1 MAISRKQKEELVVQY
16 IDWMNSSQALIFT
29 GYRGLSVKEFDDL
42 RRKVREAGGEF
53 HVIKNTLGKVAFE
66 QAGVPL
72 PEEYL
77 EESTAIAFAFDDPAA
92 LAKAVKDFSRSSDF
106 LKIKGGYL
114 EQIPIQTEQITA
126 LADLPPLPI
135 LRAGTDSN
143 PNRADHSTGRSA
155 TITDIART
163 AAGHNYGACQPACT
177 CLIRTGSP
185 GVDSAECIRRKRRR
199 VCSGLIQYYKI

>member
-16 IDWMNSSQALIFT
+16 IDWMNRSQALIFT

-42 RRKVREAGGEF
+42 RCKAREAGGEF

-72 PEEYL
+72 PDEYL
-77 EESTAIAFAFDDPAA
+77 EDSTAIAFAFDDPAA
-92 LAKAVKDFSRSSDF
+92 MAKAVKDFSRSTDF

-135 LRAGTDSN
+135 MRALLLGTIM
-143 PNRADHSTGRSA
+143 A
-155 TITDIART
+155 
-163 AAGHNYGACQPACT
+163 PASQ
-177 CLIRTGSP
+177 LVRVLSEP
-185 GVDSAECIRRKRRR
+185 ARR
-199 VCSGLIQYYKI
+199 VSTVLNAYAEKDDVSAAA

>member
-16 IDWMNSSQALIFT
+16 IDWMNNSQALIFT

-42 RRKVREAGGEF
+42 RRKVRESGGEF

-135 LRAGTDSN
+135 A
-143 PNRADHSTGRSA
+143 RS
-155 TITDIART
+155 
-163 AAGHNYGACQPACT
+163 AAGHNFGAYQPAFT

-185 GVDSAECIRRKRRR
+185 GVDSTQCIRRKRRR
-199 VCSGLIQYYKI
+199 VCSGLI

>member
-16 IDWMNSSQALIFT
+16 IDWMNRSQALIFT
-29 GYRGLSVKEFDDL
+29 GYNGLSVKEIDDL
-42 RRKVREAGGEF
+42 RHKVRESGGEF

-77 EESTAIAFAFDDPAA
+77 EESTAIAFAFEDPAA
-92 LAKAVKDFSRSSDF
+92 MAKAITDFSRSTDF

-114 EQIPIQTEQITA
+114 EQIPIQTEQIKA

-135 LRAGTDSN
+135 LRALLLGTIM
-143 PNRADHSTGRSA
+143 A
-155 TITDIART
+155 
-163 AAGHNYGACQPACT
+163 PASQ
-177 CLIRTGSP
+177 LVRVLSEP
-185 GVDSAECIRRKRRR
+185 ARR
-199 VCSGLIQYYKI
+199 VSTVLNAYTEKDDVSAAA

>member
-16 IDWMNSSQALIFT
+16 IDWMNRSQALIFT

-42 RRKVREAGGEF
+42 RRKAREAGGEF

-77 EESTAIAFAFDDPAA
+77 EDSTAIAFAFDNPAA
-92 LAKAVKDFSRSSDF
+92 MAKAVKDFSRSTDF

-135 LRAGTDSN
+135 LRALLLGTIM
-143 PNRADHSTGRSA
+143 A
-155 TITDIART
+155 
-163 AAGHNYGACQPACT
+163 PASQ
-177 CLIRTGSP
+177 LVRVLSEP
-185 GVDSAECIRRKRRR
+185 ARR
-199 VCSGLIQYYKI
+199 VSIVLNAYAEKDAVSAAA

>member
-16 IDWMNSSQALIFT
+16 IDWMNRSQALIFT

-42 RRKVREAGGEF
+42 RRKAREAGGEF

-77 EESTAIAFAFDDPAA
+77 EDSTAIAFAFDNPAA
-92 LAKAVKDFSRSSDF
+92 MAKAVKDFSRSTDF

-135 LRAGTDSN
+135 LRALLLGTIM
-143 PNRADHSTGRSA
+143 A
-155 TITDIART
+155 
-163 AAGHNYGACQPACT
+163 PASQ
-177 CLIRTGSP
+177 LVRVLSEP
-185 GVDSAECIRRKRRR
+185 ARR
-199 VCSGLIQYYKI
+199 VSTVLNAHAEKDDVSAAA